1 MIDEKENQNNS
12 NFWQIALAAATLLVS
27 LIQIILSASFSTI
40 DAWELYTLLGG
51 ISLFLVELF
60 IIPGFGFIGIFG
72 LTLMFVATF
81 LLQIPNQGFDFSLVT
96 PEAWASALIASILGW
111 LSTTGGILYFVPKFL
126 LNSRFFTQGTL
137 SKEQGYLA
145 NPIQE
150 DLTGKLGIAFTV
162 LRPSGKIQIE
172 QNVYDASTMGEFIE
186 PQTNIIVLG
195 KEGSTW
201 KVRRE
206 NK

>member
-1 MIDEKENQNNS
+1 MTDEKDNNS

-27 LIQIILSASFSTI
+27 LIQIILNASFSTI
-40 DAWELYTLLGG
+40 EAWELYSLLGG

-60 IIPGFGFIGIFG
+60 LIPGFGFVGLLG

-81 LLQIPNQGFDFSLVT
+81 LLQIPNQGFDFSLVS
-96 PEAWASALIASILGW
+96 PEVWASALIASILGW
-111 LSTTGGILYFVPKFL
+111 LSTTGGILYLVPKFL
-126 LNSRFFTQGTL
+126 LNSRFSAKGTL

-162 LRPSGKIQIE
+162 LRPSGKIQID
-172 QNVYDASTMGEFIE
+172 QKVYDASTMGEFIE
-186 PQTNIIVLG
+186 PQTSIIVLG

-201 KVRRE
+201 KVRKE
-206 NK
+206 K